1 MSGQAEFETALR
13 HDEPL
18 IEATVVAIQSEQE
31 SQGKQII
38 TDKPPPVPDADP
50 DRELIWTVGFSTVR
64 IKLWALLALPAVALN
79 TPLDARNSIVHSVG
93 STLCMLARSTSPSQF
108 LFSADVAGNYTVEIA
123 VSSIDLEPWARRS
136 NAGERIPVEKLS
148 ARLTAGQ
155 KLLHNG
161 RADGLTISNTNN
173 TENDAFTALTET
185 FDLDEEKN
193 QTGELHVAMTVTI
206 TSGPYGLGFGTELDP
221 TFTFDAV
228 VLASDISALNTFVRG
243 GTPIKGV
250 QIDSSVD
257 LHGTTKLGVLSFY
270 LVKNSDNVL
279 GYVLHYHGGGTD
291 AANVTLGAV
300 LEVAFAPTV
309 APAATSSSGPSG
321 HVGPLIA
328 TLTIPNAVTLAA
340 NAYPAALWVLA
351 TNEVPDE
358 FSVPSSNGNGKLY
371 VPRILPDTMVG
382 LVVRTKVGSTPVSQV
397 FLPWLPIY
405 EDVAATAQISSG
417 RHGTSVYQLRVSENG
432 DRNAGTLK
440 LVLERE
446 WTARDDLLYVMGN
459 GEAIKAGTSIELYQ
473 WV

>member
-136 NAGERIPVEKLS
+136 NAGERIPAEKLP

-161 RADGLTISNTNN
+161 RADGLTIRNTNN
-173 TENDAFTALTET
+173 TENGAFTALAET
-185 FDLDEEKN
+185 FNLGEEKN
-193 QTGELHVAMTVTI
+193 QTGELHVVMTVTI
-206 TSGPYGLGFGTELDP
+206 TSGPYGLGIGSNDDQ

-228 VLASDISALNTFVRG
+228 VLASDVSALDTFAPG
-243 GTPIKGV
+243 GAIEGK
-250 QIDSSVD
+250 QIGSSVY
-257 LHGTTKLGVLSFY
+257 LRLSTAELGLLSFY
-270 LVKNSDNVL
+270 LAKNSGNQL
-279 GYVLHYHGGGTD
+279 GYVLYYHGGG
-291 AANVTLGAV
+291 ASGLNVTLGAV
-300 LEVAFAPTV
+300 LEVAFAP
-309 APAATSSSGPSG
+309 AAAASSSGSSG
-321 HVGPLIA
+321 HVGQLIA
-328 TLTIPNAVTLAA
+328 TLTIPTAVTPAA
-340 NAYPAALWVLA
+340 NARLAAQWM
-351 TNEVPDE
+351 TQSQFDQFNTTGRR
-358 FSVPSSNGNGKLY
+358 SGQMNI
-371 VPRILPDTMVG
+371 PRILPDTMVG
-382 LVVRTKVGSTPVSQV
+382 VVVRTKVGSTTVSQT
-397 FLPWLPIY
+397 FLPWLPNH
-405 EDVAATAQISSG
+405 EDVASTAQIDSG
-417 RHGTSVYQLRVSENG
+417 DAGANVYQLRVSN
-432 DRNAGTLK
+432 DSTVRTVK

-446 WTARDDLLYVMGN
+446 WTSDSDRLTVMGN
-459 GEAIKAGTSIELYQ
+459 GEPIEAGTSIELYQ

>member
-108 LFSADVAGNYTVEIA
+108 LFSADVAGNYSVEIA

-136 NAGERIPVEKLS
+136 NAGERIPVEKLPV
-148 ARLTAGQ
+148 RLMAGHRI
-155 KLLHNG
+155 LHNG
-161 RADGLTISNTNN
+161 TAQGLTIRNTNN
-173 TENDAFTALTET
+173 TEDGACTALAET
-185 FDLDEEKN
+185 FNLGEEKN
-193 QTGELHVAMTVTI
+193 QTGELHVVMTVTI
-206 TSGPYGLGFGTELDP
+206 DSPGLGFGTNLDQTH
-221 TFTFDAV
+221 TFTAV
-228 VLASDISALNTFVRG
+228 VFASAVSALDTFTSG
-243 GTPIKGV
+243 GTIEGEE
-250 QIDSSVD
+250 IDSSVN
-257 LHGTTKLGVLSFY
+257 LYNGSENKLGVLRCY
-270 LVKNSDNVL
+270 LAKNNTNEL
-279 GYVLHYHGGGTD
+279 GYVLHYDGAGT
-291 AANVTLGAV
+291 AGLNVPLGAV
-300 LEVAFAPTV
+300 LEVVFSPTD
-309 APAATSSSGPSG
+309 APAAVASSSGSSG

-328 TLTIPNAVTLAA
+328 TLTIPTATTPLVGAKLER
-340 NAYPAALWVLA
+340 WVKDNQAPVGFEPGDSRNL
-351 TNEVPDE
+351 
-358 FSVPSSNGNGKLY
+358 GNLY

-382 LVVRTKVGSTPVSQV
+382 LVVRTKVGSTKVSQL
-397 FLPWLPIY
+397 FLPWLPNH
-405 EDVAATAQISSG
+405 EDVAKNAQIG
-417 RHGTSVYQLRVSENG
+417 PVDAGANVYQLRVSANQ
-432 DRNAGTLK
+432 DRARTVK

-446 WTARDDLLYVMGN
+446 WTAVNDLLSVWGN
-459 GEAIKAGTSIELYQ
+459 GEPIEAGTSIELYQ